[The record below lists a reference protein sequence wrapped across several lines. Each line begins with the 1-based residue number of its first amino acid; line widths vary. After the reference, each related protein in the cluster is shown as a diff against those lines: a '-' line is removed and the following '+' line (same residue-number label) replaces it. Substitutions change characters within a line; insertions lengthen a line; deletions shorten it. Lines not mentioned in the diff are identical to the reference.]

1 MNLIKPL
8 LLILILLNGKPLSSQ
23 VDLDFSEKLY
33 TKIVLENIEL
43 LDSLGNNLGFIEP
56 ISELFYQ
63 RDTVT
68 TSWVIPKEKFI
79 DMEYWPY
86 GISPVISSFKIDTST
101 NLNQMELINLLKF

>member
-8 LLILILLNGKPLSSQ
+8 LLVLILLTGKPLSSQ

-68 TSWVIPKEKFI
+68 
-79 DMEYWPY
+79 
-86 GISPVISSFKIDTST
+86 
-101 NLNQMELINLLKF
+101 NC